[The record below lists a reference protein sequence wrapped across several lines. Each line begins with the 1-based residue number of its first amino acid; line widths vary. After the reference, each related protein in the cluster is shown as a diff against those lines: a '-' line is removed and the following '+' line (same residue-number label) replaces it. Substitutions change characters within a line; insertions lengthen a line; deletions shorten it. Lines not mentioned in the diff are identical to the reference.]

1 MRVDHKHNPETVEEK
16 KILNFAYD
24 VLSLVIV
31 VAFVCVVAIYLPDIA
46 AVR

>member
-1 MRVDHKHNPETVEEK
+1 MRVDHKHNPETVEG